1 MKNKLRFAPSPTGYL
16 HIGNARTVVLNY
28 LFIKSI
34 DGEMLVRI
42 DDTDIERSK
51 KEFDNAI
58 IEDLDWLGIKYNDL
72 IRQSDRSD
80 KYDEAANMLKKIG
93 LLYPCYESDEELQR
107 KRKLNLSQGK
117 PPVYDRSALS
127 LTQKQH
133 EELILDGRK
142 PHWRFKLD
150 RVVITWDDL
159 IRGEQKIDC
168 SSLSDPVLIREDG
181 SYLYT
186 LPSVVD
192 DIDVSITHV
201 IRGEDHVSNTASQI
215 QLYKALKSE
224 IPIFGHHSLMVAAD
238 GSRLSKRTGSKSIK
252 DIRGDKIESITVTN
266 YCARIG
272 TSKSVEAF
280 NTVDDLIKSFNFKDI
295 SRSPARFNFNDLEI
309 INAKILQGRSYASVK
324 RQLEDLNVGGEDLF
338 WDAVRPNLTRI
349 SEAKY
354 WWDIAV
360 NDGIFDV
367 RDGIF
372 DVNDGVC
379 KVALELLPPEPWD
392 EKTWKAWTN
401 KISEKTGL
409 KGRDLFFPL
418 RIALTGQD
426 HGPNLST
433 FLPFIGL
440 IRTAK
445 RLNVNIDTF

>member
-16 HIGNARTVVLNY
+16 HIGNARTVILNY

-34 DGEMLVRI
+34 NGEMLLRI
-42 DDTDIERSK
+42 DDTDIERSR
-51 KEFDNAI
+51 KEFDDAI

-80 KYDEAANMLKKIG
+80 KYDEAANILKKIG
-93 LLYPCYESDEELQR
+93 LLYPCYETDEELQR

-133 EELILDGRK
+133 EDLLLNGKK

-150 RVVITWDDL
+150 RVIITWDDL
-159 IRGEQKIDC
+159 MRGEQKIDC
-168 SSLSDPVLIREDG
+168 SSSSDPVLIREDG

-192 DIDVSITHV
+192 DIDMSITHV

-252 DIRGDKIESITVTN
+252 DIREDKIESITVTN

-280 NTVDDLIKSFNFKDI
+280 HAIDGLIESFDINDI
-295 SRSPARFNFNDLEI
+295 SRSPARFNFNDLEL
-309 INAKILQGRSYASVK
+309 INAKILQSSPYTTVK
-324 RQLEDLNVGGEDLF
+324 EQLENLNVGGEDLF
-338 WDAVRPNLTRI
+338 WDVVKPNLTRI
-349 SEAKY
+349 SEAKN
-354 WWDIAV
+354 WWDIAI
-360 NDGIFDV
+360 NDEIFDNN
-367 RDGIF
+367 
-372 DVNDGVC
+372 NDVC
-379 KVALELLPPEPWD
+379 KVALELLPVEPWD
-392 EKTWKAWTN
+392 DKTWKVWTN
-401 KISEKTGL
+401 SISERTGL
-409 KGRDLFFPL
+409 RGKALFLPL

-426 HGPNLST
+426 HGPNLSV
-433 FLPFIGL
+433 FLPFIGP
-440 IRTAK
+440 IRTAN
-445 RLNVNIDTF
+445 RLNSK